1 MLLELLLQ
9 DERREG
15 RKEGREEGRKEGRK
29 ARRIR
34 RSTRNAPD
42 GIKQIWRIVG
52 KSSENPASTAGYRS
66 NQKVDGN
73 SVTGRVTG

>member
-1 MLLELLLQ
+1 MLQ

-15 RKEGREEGRKEGRK
+15 RKKEEKKVVRK
-29 ARRIR
+29 AESRRIR

-66 NQKVDGN
+66 NQKVDGTALQAE
-73 SVTGRVTG
+73 SLDDFISKM